1 LAAACKEGGRMPGT
15 SGDRHHA
22 ETPMTSDAVK
32 PALVSVTS
40 STVCEE
46 KIPSAEFG
54 VVRAPR
60 PL

>member
-1 LAAACKEGGRMPGT
+1 MPGT